1 MNQISNQITLSAMD
15 NGIYFNLSY
24 STPEI
29 ETNKAIANEFL
40 AIKTGNVGCQYLYS
54 VYNATINQ
62 KISQVFISGNYL
74 VKVSDGVVTEL
85 YESEYDLNGSVY
97 DYVAFGTGDTPIEY
111 YVYNLNSTF
120 TKYSIDETQAPV
132 LSTISGFD
140 DIPSDKQALLNDFSS
155 TNRIFVW
162 SDKLYGFCV
171 EYVEIS

>member
-1 MNQISNQITLSAMD
+1 MNQISNEITLTAMD

-40 AIKTGNVGCQYLYS
+40 AVKTGEVNCQYLYS

-85 YESEYDLNGSVY
+85 YESEYDLNGNVY
-97 DYVAFGTGDTPIEY
+97 DYVAFGTGDFPIEY
-111 YVYNLNSTF
+111 YVYGDDSTF
-120 TKYSIDETQAPV
+120 TKYTIDESEPPV
-132 LSTISGFD
+132 LSVISGYAS
-140 DIPSDKQALLNDFSS
+140 IPSDKQELLNSFAYTD
-155 TNRIFVW
+155 RIFVW
-162 SDKLYGFCV
+162 SNKSYGFCV
-171 EYVEIS
+171 EYVEVS